1 MDEVPDRAIIDLK
14 APLGKLG
21 NQPTYCEVLLPDPLQ
36 KPLAML
42 TGNRF
47 WLVATH
53 LAGGNAAGLA
63 HPPHPIDHRTD
74 AQTKLRRRP
83 VARQPTLLNRRDY
96 TLTKIK
102 RIWSAHRMLASNPA
116 SILNQNQPDLG
127 IPVRFRLKSSRFSS
141 DNHVIE
147 MLGVMDSHDV
157 CVWRPRSLLC
167 EVKDR
172 RTSRPFARFVRL
184 FLRSIGPRV
193 GRNSPNMS
201 PATVPGM
208 HRRGISSCVS
218 SGAAMSAWHIE
229 QIDAPRSA

>member
-127 IPVRFRLKSSRFSS
+127 IPVRFRLKSSRFSALQ
-141 DNHVIE
+141 HFTAHQ
-147 MLGVMDSHDV
+147 LGHL
-157 CVWRPRSLLC
+157 PR
-167 EVKDR
+167 KAR
-172 RTSRPFARFVRL
+172 RLVDK
-184 FLRSIGPRV
+184 
-193 GRNSPNMS
+193 
-201 PATVPGM
+201 
-208 HRRGISSCVS
+208 RGLERWQ
-218 SGAAMSAWHIE
+218 A
-229 QIDAPRSA
+229 IDQADAEIAHQAQNIRAI

>member
-1 MDEVPDRAIIDLK
+1 MSGRSRSLATMLFFEAQLLGMDEVPDRAIIDLK

-127 IPVRFRLKSSRFSS
+127 IPIRFRLKSSRFSR
-141 DNHVIE
+141 
-147 MLGVMDSHDV
+147 
-157 CVWRPRSLLC
+157 RPPRQGFRLRS
-167 EVKDR
+167 R
-172 RTSRPFARFVRL
+172 RTREVARDAALHRCGAQLQIWLGRRQLQGKVRL
-184 FLRSIGPRV
+184 LATLGQQPR
-193 GRNSPNMS
+193 
-201 PATVPGM
+201 
-208 HRRGISSCVS
+208 
-218 SGAAMSAWHIE
+218 
-229 QIDAPRSA
+229 

>member
-127 IPVRFRLKSSRFSS
+127 IPIRFRLKSSRFSR
-141 DNHVIE
+141 
-147 MLGVMDSHDV
+147 LQ
-157 CVWRPRSLLC
+157 
-167 EVKDR
+167 
-172 RTSRPFARFVRL
+172 ARH
-184 FLRSIGPRV
+184 RV
-193 GRNSPNMS
+193 
-201 PATVPGM
+201 
-208 HRRGISSCVS
+208 
-218 SGAAMSAWHIE
+218 AWH
-229 QIDAPRSA
+229 DHPAAG

>member
-141 DNHVIE
+141 
-147 MLGVMDSHDV
+147 
-157 CVWRPRSLLC
+157 C
-167 EVKDR
+167 ERTRDERRVQDR
-172 RTSRPFARFVRL
+172 VGAGGGHR
-184 FLRSIGPRV
+184 LRSAI
-193 GRNSPNMS
+193 
-201 PATVPGM
+201 
-208 HRRGISSCVS
+208 GISSRREHSVECSCGPRDANCVS
-218 SGAAMSAWHIE
+218 DGSRIGAGFWRLGPVSA
-229 QIDAPRSA
+229 

>member
-1 MDEVPDRAIIDLK
+1 MSGRSRSLATMLFFEAQLLGMDEVPDRAIIDLK

-127 IPVRFRLKSSRFSS
+127 IPIRFRLKSSRFSHCTRKRPVGDRPGHDPSRWVIS
-141 DNHVIE
+141 DVGHASASRKHWWHFLASRKRHLKRYLFGVWQPR
-147 MLGVMDSHDV
+147 LG
-157 CVWRPRSLLC
+157 
-167 EVKDR
+167 
-172 RTSRPFARFVRL
+172 
-184 FLRSIGPRV
+184 
-193 GRNSPNMS
+193 
-201 PATVPGM
+201 
-208 HRRGISSCVS
+208 
-218 SGAAMSAWHIE
+218 
-229 QIDAPRSA
+229 

>member
-127 IPVRFRLKSSRFSS
+127 IPIRFRLKSSRFS
-141 DNHVIE
+141 
-147 MLGVMDSHDV
+147 
-157 CVWRPRSLLC
+157 
-167 EVKDR
+167 
-172 RTSRPFARFVRL
+172 A
-184 FLRSIGPRV
+184 
-193 GRNSPNMS
+193 
-201 PATVPGM
+201 ATVDVDQKGPFG
-208 HRRGISSCVS
+208 RILLS
-218 SGAAMSAWHIE
+218 SGGSRDGEPVGGRLELHGNEGLVI
-229 QIDAPRSA
+229 APETNWRG

>member
-127 IPVRFRLKSSRFSS
+127 IPVQFRLKSSRFSTAPLS
-141 DNHVIE
+141 SISCAR
-147 MLGVMDSHDV
+147 LASASG
-157 CVWRPRSLLC
+157 
-167 EVKDR
+167 R
-172 RTSRPFARFVRL
+172 RAW
-184 FLRSIGPRV
+184 I
-193 GRNSPNMS
+193 
-201 PATVPGM
+201 
-208 HRRGISSCVS
+208 RGCS
-218 SGAAMSAWHIE
+218 
-229 QIDAPRSA
+229 

>member
-127 IPVRFRLKSSRFSS
+127 IPIRFRLKSSRFSCRS
-141 DNHVIE
+141 VRLMSWEPKPGFQGSETCGPPRSIQLTLTCFPSSNHVTSIAPRAD
-147 MLGVMDSHDV
+147 DSAP
-157 CVWRPRSLLC
+157 CL
-167 EVKDR
+167 
-172 RTSRPFARFVRL
+172 TAFVTNSWAIKANPL
-184 FLRSIGPRV
+184 PALADSTIGPPIMVTRD
-193 GRNSPNMS
+193 
-201 PATVPGM
+201 VP
-208 HRRGISSCVS
+208 
-218 SGAAMSAWHIE
+218 
-229 QIDAPRSA
+229 

>member
-127 IPVRFRLKSSRFSS
+127 IPVRFRLKSSRF
-141 DNHVIE
+141 
-147 MLGVMDSHDV
+147 
-157 CVWRPRSLLC
+157 RQR
-167 EVKDR
+167 
-172 RTSRPFARFVRL
+172 
-184 FLRSIGPRV
+184 
-193 GRNSPNMS
+193 GRNLAETSDLDEIAKLRRHEQD
-201 PATVPGM
+201 ATT
-208 HRRGISSCVS
+208 RRAC
-218 SGAAMSAWHIE
+218 AK
-229 QIDAPRSA
+229 D

>member
-1 MDEVPDRAIIDLK
+1 MSGRSRSLATMLFFEAQLLGMDEVPDRAIIDLK

-63 HPPHPIDHRTD
+63 HPTHPIDHRTD

-127 IPVRFRLKSSRFSS
+127 IPIRFRLKSSRF
-141 DNHVIE
+141 
-147 MLGVMDSHDV
+147 
-157 CVWRPRSLLC
+157 
-167 EVKDR
+167 R
-172 RTSRPFARFVRL
+172 RRNPLAICQLSPVPPENLPGPSRLP
-184 FLRSIGPRV
+184 
-193 GRNSPNMS
+193 S
-201 PATVPGM
+201 PAQSVTAKSDLRNDPWEF
-208 HRRGISSCVS
+208 
-218 SGAAMSAWHIE
+218 ATL
-229 QIDAPRSA
+229 APWSL

>member
-1 MDEVPDRAIIDLK
+1 MLFFEAQLLGMDEVPDRAIIDLK

-127 IPVRFRLKSSRFSS
+127 IPIRFRLKSSRF
-141 DNHVIE
+141 
-147 MLGVMDSHDV
+147 
-157 CVWRPRSLLC
+157 RPA
-167 EVKDR
+167 E
-172 RTSRPFARFVRL
+172 PFVF
-184 FLRSIGPRV
+184 
-193 GRNSPNMS
+193 
-201 PATVPGM
+201 
-208 HRRGISSCVS
+208 HRRQREFEVVEF
-218 SGAAMSAWHIE
+218 GALDQVANEIE
-229 QIDAPRSA
+229 

>member
-1 MDEVPDRAIIDLK
+1 MSGRSRSLATMLFFEAQLLGMDEVPDRAIIDLK

-127 IPVRFRLKSSRFSS
+127 IPIRFRLKSSRFSCAPS
-141 DNHVIE
+141 MRRNETRLPPESMTAIF
-147 MLGVMDSHDV
+147 
-157 CVWRPRSLLC
+157 RAQPRLLA
-167 EVKDR
+167 
-172 RTSRPFARFVRL
+172 S
-184 FLRSIGPRV
+184 
-193 GRNSPNMS
+193 
-201 PATVPGM
+201 
-208 HRRGISSCVS
+208 
-218 SGAAMSAWHIE
+218 AAAAWVT
-229 QIDAPRSA
+229 AWAF